1 MANTNLNVLVKAQLD
16 SSGVKAEL
24 KQIQKIAKKYPV
36 ELLINLKSDT
46 LKKDIKRIS
55 QDIAELGNALGK
67 LNLPYHSQIAAINEE
82 IRAETKLLQVREQL
96 NKSILRSATFKMPA
110 ASSGNSDSSQT
121 SSTEVPI
128 EKYTGW
134 IDTESSL
141 NSVWNLFLLMKDAV
155 CEVDTAMSALHDVT
169 DETSG
174 TYQQFLENANVS
186 AQKLGKSVSGLVEQT
201 ANWAGM
207 GFDLDDAG
215 KLAET
220 STIYS
225 NISGVDAAAAISNLV
240 AIMET
245 FQIKASDS
253 LKIVDSLYKLGK
265 EFSTDSA
272 SLGDGLKNSA
282 SVLRDSGN
290 DINQTLA
297 MLTGGTELTQDASQM
312 SDALSVI
319 SLRIGGMKSSLK
331 ELGAETDDVMSV
343 FKIQDKIL
351 STTNGNVNILDSAG
365 NLKSTYKI
373 LEEISKVWDKISNT
387 DQTALL
393 ETLGGKQHSNQ
404 TEALIQAFQSG
415 QVQKAMNTSM
425 NSSGSALEGQA
436 QWMDGLSAKTQQF
449 EAAFQSLSHT
459 IVNSN
464 FLKGLVDT
472 GTGFLNILETITDK
486 LGLMPTLMAA
496 LGAGLSTKNLGRYNS
511 VSQIHCFCF

>member
-55 QDIAELGNALGK
+55 QDIAELGNALGR

-96 NKSILRSATFKMPA
+96 NKSVLRSATFKMPA
-110 ASSGNSDSSQT
+110 ASSVSSDSSQT

-207 GFDLDDAG
+207 GFDLDDAAV
-215 KLAET
+215 LAET
-220 STIYS
+220 SSIYS
-225 NISGVDAAAAISNLV
+225 NISGTSDADAISNLNTV
-240 AIMET
+240 
-245 FQIKASDS
+245 IKAFNIEAADS
-253 LKIVDSLYKLGK
+253 IKIVDSLQKLGSN
-265 EFSTDSA
+265 FSTNSA
-272 SLGDGLKNSA
+272 SLGDGLGNSA
-282 SVLRDSGN
+282 AALKDAGN
-290 DINQTLA
+290 DINETLA
-297 MLTGGTELTQDASQM
+297 MLAGGASVTQDASAM
-312 SDALSVI
+312 GDALTVI
-319 SLRIGGMKSSLK
+319 SLRIRGMKEELESLG
-331 ELGAETDDVMSV
+331 EESEGVNSV
-343 FKIQDKIL
+343 L
-351 STTNGNVNILDSAG
+351 SVRDQIRNHTNGDVNIIDSAG
-365 NLKSTYKI
+365 NLESTFEI
-373 LEEISKVWDKISNT
+373 LKEISDIWEELSNT

-393 ETLGGKQHSNQ
+393 QTIGGSQYGDSAA
-404 TEALIQAFQSG
+404 ALIQSFQSG
-415 QVQKAMNTSM
+415 QIDSALELSSM
-425 NSSGSALEGQA
+425 DSSGAAWEGQA
-436 QWMDGLSAKTQQF
+436 QSLDSLSAKTQQF
-449 EAAFQSLSHT
+449 EAAFQSLAQTVVS
-459 IVNSN
+459 SD
-464 FLKGLVDT
+464 FFKGLVDA
-472 GTGFLNILETITDK
+472 GTGFINILNQIVDYTGVLIPTI
-486 LGLMPTLMAA
+486 GI
-496 LGAGLSTKNLGRYNS
+496 AGITTFIQN
-511 VSQIHCFCF
+511 FA